1 MNNEIQQKVAEYR
14 KQGFESVLLG
24 LCDID
29 GLLRGKY
36 VSLDKFASL
45 LEKGGGFCDCV
56 FGWDIDD
63 QLYDT
68 GKYTGWHT
76 GFPDTNYRL
85 LIDTERINPLTNTP
99 FFLGEFSNSDG
110 SDHALCPRT
119 LLRNVVKQLEDM
131 GYSVKAG
138 FEYEFFVFNESTHSV
153 REKNYQNL
161 ESFTPGNFGY
171 SVLRA
176 STKAPEF
183 TGLLKLCRDLD
194 MPLEGLHC
202 ETGPGVWEAALA
214 PMDVLSAADQA
225 TLFKTFSKSYFQQQD
240 RMATFMA
247 KWSMEYPGQ
256 SGHFHFS
263 ILDEQGNNVLSE
275 TGTPI
280 GEKAQH
286 VIGGLSTY
294 LPEFLS
300 LYAPT
305 VNSYTRLVKGAW
317 APISS
322 TWGIENRTCAVRW
335 VSKQGNE
342 HVEHRVPGADAN
354 PYLVAAGALAASILG
369 LQERMKPSAPIVG
382 NAYDF
387 DDPPES
393 VFSANLR
400 DAASALDK
408 SRNGR
413 RILGDEFVDHF
424 VMTRLWE
431 HQEAQKTVTD
441 WQLRRYFESI

>member
-1 MNNEIQQKVAEYR
+1 MNDDIQRKVDDYR
-14 KQGFESVLLG
+14 KQGYETVLLG

-63 QLYDT
+63 QLYDA

-76 GFPDTNYRL
+76 GFPDTSYRL
-85 LIDTERINPLTNTP
+85 LIDTERQNPLTNTP
-99 FFLGEFSNSDG
+99 FFLGEFANSDE

-138 FEYEFFVFNESTHSV
+138 FEYEFFVFNESAQSI
-153 REKNYQNL
+153 REKNYLNL
-161 ESFTPGNFGY
+161 EPFTPGNFGY

-176 STKAPEF
+176 SSKATEF
-183 TGLLKLCRDLD
+183 TGLLKLCKELD
-194 MPLEGLHC
+194 MELEGLHC

-214 PMDVLSAADQA
+214 PRDVLEAADQA

-247 KWSMEYPGQ
+247 KWSMDYPGQ

-263 ILDEQGNNVLSE
+263 LLDDQGNNVLSE
-275 TGTPI
+275 PGTPI
-280 GEKAQH
+280 GEKAQQ
-286 VIGGLSTY
+286 VIGGLATY

-322 TWGIENRTCAVRW
+322 TWGVENRTCAIRW
-335 VSKQGNE
+335 VAKQGNE

-354 PYLVAAGALAASILG
+354 PYLVAAGALAACILG
-369 LQERMKPSAPIVG
+369 LRKGMKPRPPIVG

-387 DDPPES
+387 GDPPDS
-393 VFSANLR
+393 LFSTNLR
-400 DAASALDK
+400 DAADALDR
-408 SRNGR
+408 SLDGR
-413 RILGDEFVDHF
+413 KILGDEFVDHF
-424 VMTRLWE
+424 VMTRRWE
-431 HQEAQKTVTD
+431 QQEAQKTVTD